1 MFCLF
6 RWETEKEKSPIYIL
20 NIRSYKGIRHDTDK
34 NTWKHIRVWWI
45 IRGYDIIVI
54 WKAWMASGLWQ
65 CKYQSSHT
73 ERELLHCYPNREL
86 DQPFEEFKALLS
98 AAIPWCPWC
107 VICVTLR
114 TTSVTLSTFFTI
126 SFHPIFDFPFWYLC
140 SEHLLRIHNCKSLW
154 QTMGWQLSC
163 TCTHIVLDFYV
174 TEYSLQSTK
183 ECFWDLREQRD
194 IAAIPYQ
201 QTMIMKTDKQQTTPL
216 KDCTKPVTELKAMQP
231 TVTCKITDIQD

>member
-6 RWETEKEKSPIYIL
+6 RWETEKEKSPIYIS

-73 ERELLHCYPNREL
+73 ERELLHCYPNRAL

-98 AAIPWCPWC
+98 AATPCAPC
-107 VICVTLR
+107 LICVTLR
-114 TTSVTLSTFFTI
+114 TTSVTLSAFFTN

-140 SEHLLRIHNCKSLW
+140 SEQMLRIHLH
-154 QTMGWQLSC
+154 T
-163 TCTHIVLDFYV
+163 
-174 TEYSLQSTK
+174 YSFGFLCCRIFSTK
-183 ECFWDLREQRD
+183 YKRMLLRFKR
-194 IAAIPYQ
+194 
-201 QTMIMKTDKQQTTPL
+201 
-216 KDCTKPVTELKAMQP
+216 TEGYCSNSLSANH
-231 TVTCKITDIQD
+231 DNENW

>member
-54 WKAWMASGLWQ
+54 WKAWMAKGLWQ

-73 ERELLHCYPNREL
+73 ERELLHCYPNRALE
-86 DQPFEEFKALLS
+86 QPFVKASS
-98 AAIPWCPWC
+98 AATACAPLC

-114 TTSVTLSTFFTI
+114 TSFVTFSTFFTC

-154 QTMGWQLSC
+154 QTMKRWTMRWQLSC

-174 TEYSLQSTK
+174 AEYSLQSTK
-183 ECFWDLREQRD
+183 ECF
-194 IAAIPYQ
+194 
-201 QTMIMKTDKQQTTPL
+201 
-216 KDCTKPVTELKAMQP
+216 
-231 TVTCKITDIQD
+231 